1 MPTDTVKS
9 LRKKNDKLQAQL
21 EVLQN
26 EFKNLESSLADRE
39 VQAASERNGGSHDND
54 DIDNE
59 SVKCLEFLS
68 AEYDSLSAFRKEA
81 KEQLQGL
88 TKKLN
93 SLVEQVGE
101 IAEAIDAID
110 RYSYQYNV
118 KIVGIPEVNSPETAL
133 DTSTLCVKLFKEMGV
148 EISLQ
153 DIDIAHRVP
162 TRSASSGSPPIIC
175 KFTRRLVKDQ
185 VINRRR
191 EIRAVSPSLLGLSTE
206 VSLSQAAVYDHLTP
220 KTQRLLID
228 AKKFQEEHRYSF
240 CWVKNCSIFLRKS
253 ATSRPVKIKNH
264 TELQRLAEP
273 TSSR

>member
-39 VQAASERNGGSHDND
+39 VQATSESNGGSHDND

-88 TKKLN
+88 TKQLN

-110 RYSYQYNV
+110 YSYQYNV

-133 DTSTLCVKLFKEMGV
+133 DTSTLYVKLFKEMGV

-153 DIDIAHRVP
+153 ANYRYRP
-162 TRSASSGSPPIIC
+162 PCSNQKRFFRLSP
-175 KFTRRLVKDQ
+175 
-185 VINRRR
+185 
-191 EIRAVSPSLLGLSTE
+191 
-206 VSLSQAAVYDHLTP
+206 DHL
-220 KTQRLLID
+220 
-228 AKKFQEEHRYSF
+228 
-240 CWVKNCSIFLRKS
+240 
-253 ATSRPVKIKNH
+253 
-264 TELQRLAEP
+264 
-273 TSSR
+273 

>member
-1 MPTDTVKS
+1 MPTDTFKS

-26 EFKNLESSLADRE
+26 EYKNLESSLADRE
-39 VQAASERNGGSHDND
+39 VQAASESNGGSHDND

-118 KIVGIPEVNSPETAL
+118 KIVGIPKVNSPETAL
-133 DTSTLCVKLFKEMGV
+133 DTSTLCVKL
-148 EISLQ
+148 
-153 DIDIAHRVP
+153 
-162 TRSASSGSPPIIC
+162 
-175 KFTRRLVKDQ
+175 
-185 VINRRR
+185 
-191 EIRAVSPSLLGLSTE
+191 STE
-206 VSLSQAAVYDHLTP
+206 VSLSQAAEYDHLTP

>member
-26 EFKNLESSLADRE
+26 EFKNLEYSLADKE
-39 VQAASERNGGSHDND
+39 VQVASESNGGSHVND

-118 KIVGIPEVNSPETAL
+118 KIAGIPEVNSPETAL

-206 VSLSQAAVYDHLTP
+206 VSLSQAAVYDHLTL